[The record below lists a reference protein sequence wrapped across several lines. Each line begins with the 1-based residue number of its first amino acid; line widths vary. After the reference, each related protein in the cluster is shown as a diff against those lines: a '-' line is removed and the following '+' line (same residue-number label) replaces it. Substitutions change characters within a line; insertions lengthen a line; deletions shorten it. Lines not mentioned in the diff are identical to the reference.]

1 MDTLFDLTG
10 RVAFVT
16 GAGSGIGRAVSIG
29 FAQHGADVVCLDVN
43 GDAVEETADLV
54 RQEDRRAIAAVCDVT
69 DVEQLEAVTDRAV
82 SECQRIDALFNSVG
96 VSKPALVQDTVP
108 EDWRRTIEVNL
119 VGVFLVCKSVG
130 KVMMSQK
137 KGSIINVG
145 SINSLV
151 ASQDGRNSAYVA
163 SKGGVAALSR
173 ELAIEWAHLN
183 IRVNTIAPIWTKT
196 PMLAGVMQDEAKI
209 NRMIGK
215 IPLGRLGEPEDM
227 VGPAVFLASDAA
239 SLVTGV
245 TLPVDGGFT
254 AT

>member
-54 RQEDRRAIAAVCDVT
+54 RQEGRRAIASACDVT
-69 DVEQLEAVTDRAV
+69 DVAQLDAVTDKVVADFR
-82 SECQRIDALFNSVG
+82 RIDALFNSVG

-215 IPLGRLGEPEDM
+215 VPMGRLGEPEDM

>member
-1 MDTLFDLTG
+1 MGKLFDLSG

-16 GAGSGIGRAVSIG
+16 GAGSGIGRAVSVG
-29 FAQHGADVVCLDVN
+29 FARHGADVVCLDVN
-43 GDAVEETADLV
+43 EDAVEESADLV
-54 RQEDRRAIAAVCDVT
+54 RQEERRAIAATCDVT
-69 DVEQLEAVTDRAV
+69 DVEQLDAVTDRAMA
-82 SECQRIDALFNSVG
+82 EFQRIDVAFNSVG
-96 VSKPALVQDTVP
+96 VSAPALALDANP

-130 KVMMSQK
+130 AVMMTQR

-173 ELAIEWAHLN
+173 ELAIEWASYN

-209 NRMIGK
+209 NRMISK
-215 IPLGRLGEPEDM
+215 VPLGRLGEPEDM

-245 TLPVDGGFT
+245 ILPVDGGFT

>member
-1 MDTLFDLTG
+1 M
-10 RVAFVT
+10 
-16 GAGSGIGRAVSIG
+16 
-29 FAQHGADVVCLDVN
+29 
-43 GDAVEETADLV
+43 
-54 RQEDRRAIAAVCDVT
+54 T
-69 DVEQLEAVTDRAV
+69 DIEQLDAVTDKVVADFR
-82 SECQRIDALFNSVG
+82 RIDALFNSVG

-173 ELAIEWAHLN
+173 ELLSSGRISTSGST
-183 IRVNTIAPIWTKT
+183 RS
-196 PMLAGVMQDEAKI
+196 
-209 NRMIGK
+209 
-215 IPLGRLGEPEDM
+215 PLS
-227 VGPAVFLASDAA
+227 GPR
-239 SLVTGV
+239 
-245 TLPVDGGFT
+245 PPC
-254 AT
+254 